1 MPARYLEAQLLT
13 HDEQK
18 IIVLKYKSKQIWQM
32 SDAEIGDWSRALLLK
47 IHVITG
53 WVIPS
58 DDALLVIMV
67 DQFQKHLTEQFSEL
81 NPDEIEFAFRSTGT
95 TIEDYGKSMNLNLID
110 KVLLPYLHKRYEV
123 SNHEERVSIQKLTA
137 ENWDARTHIDWRGQ
151 IENNYQ
157 HFLYGSPF
165 FVRHPHPFEYDQLEA
180 DGFIQKGAY
189 REKLKVYQ
197 KRVLMNDVDMAKRAK
212 ANTVM
217 KLFRVARKM
226 QYQHIYVR

>member
-1 MPARYLEAQLLT
+1 MQEG
-13 HDEQK
+13 E
-18 IIVLKYKSKQIWQM
+18 VSKWVK
-32 SDAEIGDWSRALLLK
+32 ALLLK

-53 WVIPS
+53 WTIPTE
-58 DDALLVIMV
+58 DELLMILI
-67 DQFQKHLTEQFSEL
+67 DQFRKHLLEQYTDL
-81 NPDEIEFAFRSTGT
+81 NADEVEYAFRKTGT
-95 TIEDYGKSMNLNLID
+95 VTKDWGKAMNLNLID
-110 KVLLPYLHKRYEV
+110 QVLIQYLDDRYQV
-123 SNHEERVSIQKLTA
+123 SLSEERLAVQKR
-137 ENWDARTHIDWRGQ
+137 EWDMKRDIDWRGQ
-151 IENNYQ
+151 IEQNYQ
-157 HFLYGSPF
+157 YFLFGSPF

-197 KRVLMNDVDMAKRAK
+197 NRVLMNDVDMAKRAK